1 MRNLNCF
8 GLTIILAALTLPTA
22 ANAESWICERGNLVR
37 EITVE
42 RATANPVPC
51 SVKYN
56 KQAEGLG
63 TSELWTAVADV
74 SYCDVKANELA
85 AKLEGLGWS
94 CTAY

>member
-1 MRNLNCF
+1 MPNLNSS
-8 GLTIILAALTLPTA
+8 GLAVILAALALPTA
-22 ANAESWICERGNLVR
+22 ANAESWICEHDTLVR

-42 RATANPVPC
+42 RETANPVPC

-63 TSELWTAVADV
+63 TSVLWTANADG
-74 SYCDVKANELA
+74 SYCDIKANDLA

-94 CTAY
+94 CTAF